1 MRGEHDETTH
11 RTASVLYWLA
21 VFPGEGIAPA
31 RRGTPLT
38 LELLGEIQEAIVT
51 QVKNVPTE
59 GLSIDEDAEIVEEA
73 IKDSAESTRLPS
85 RKGWRRGGGGDLG
98 S

>member
-1 MRGEHDETTH
+1 MSGEHDETTH
-11 RTASVLYWLA
+11 RTASALYWLA
-21 VFPGEGIAPA
+21 IFAGEVIATA

-51 QVKNVPTE
+51 QVKNVPIE

-73 IKDSAESTRLPS
+73 IKDLCVFIELAIA
-85 RKGWRRGGGGDLG
+85 KGWRQSEG
-98 S
+98 